1 MANRKNLRRAGAAA
15 TTVSVLTVGL
25 LVSGVPSASADTPP
39 PSSSGGLLGGLAG
52 GSGALGGLLPGNSAN
67 GSGGNPVDSLST
79 NPASAISGIL
89 PSGILGG

>member
-39 PSSSGGLLGGLAG
+39 PSSSGGLLGSLAG
-52 GSGALGGLLPGNSAN
+52 GSGALGGLLPSNSAD
-67 GSGGNPVDSLST
+67 GNPVDSLST
-79 NPASAISGIL
+79 NPASVISGIL